1 MQINISCC
9 QLLTAY
15 CFLISAYF
23 EKEGGIMDRKSV
35 DILLIEDNP
44 DHVELILKALR
55 GNNLL
60 NEVHVVVSG
69 EEAMD
74 FVYQRGGYAN
84 VARPG
89 LILLDIKL
97 PGMDGIEFLRRIKAD
112 PNLKSIPVVMLTTSA
127 GEKEIVESYNCG
139 VNSYIVKPVDFEQFL
154 KVIKDLKLYWVL
166 VNSLP
171 R

>member
-1 MQINISCC
+1 
-9 QLLTAY
+9 
-15 CFLISAYF
+15 
-23 EKEGGIMDRKSV
+23 MDRKSV

-69 EEAMD
+69 EEAID

-97 PGMDGIEFLRRIKAD
+97 AGMDGIEFLRRIKAD
-112 PNLKSIPVVMLTTSA
+112 LNLKSIPVVMLTTSA

-139 VNSYIVKPVDFEQFL
+139 VNSYIVKPVDFEQFA

>member
-1 MQINISCC
+1 VDQ
-9 QLLTAY
+9 
-15 CFLISAYF
+15 
-23 EKEGGIMDRKSV
+23 KSV
-35 DILLIEDNP
+35 DILLVEDNL

-55 GNNLL
+55 DNNVL
-60 NEVHVVVSG
+60 NEVHVLTNG

-74 FVYQRGGYAN
+74 FLHQRGVYVDKAQ
-84 VARPG
+84 PG

-112 PNLKSIPVVMLTTSA
+112 PKLKRIPVVILTTSA

-139 VNSYIVKPVDFEQFL
+139 ANSYIVKPVDFEQFV
-154 KVIKDLKLYWVL
+154 KVIKDLKLYWLV

-171 R
+171 MKSTS